1 MLVPQL
7 QFDVILGVDF
17 FRETKAKIDL
27 DSQMVTLYNG
37 SVGTDFLND
46 TNTIL
51 RTTEAV
57 FIPPKSEA
65 LIPVIVPHHFRS
77 GLAIIEPSVKLHKL
91 QLALERSMVSPVNN
105 RSVCKVIQ
113 QTLPDFLKE
122 RHRWGSFRNFSWTA
136 SR

>member
-1 MLVPQL
+1 LKIPVNFWVVPQL

-65 LIPVIVPHHFRS
+65 LTLLPHK
-77 GLAIIEPSVKLHKL
+77 A
-91 QLALERSMVSPVNN
+91 
-105 RSVCKVIQ
+105 
-113 QTLPDFLKE
+113 
-122 RHRWGSFRNFSWTA
+122 
-136 SR
+136 